1 MSVPNIITIARILA
15 VPLTVW
21 LIIDGEHML
30 AFLAF
35 IAAGISDGVDGFI
48 ARRYDL
54 KSELGAMLDPLA
66 DKLLLVSIYVTLGFQ
81 QVLPAWLVILVVSRD
96 VLIVGGVL
104 LNMLMDR
111 PMEMRPLLV
120 SKVNTA
126 GQIILAGA
134 ALAALGFEVNLS
146 NASFAAGIGAVALL
160 TAASGALYLRDWVRH
175 MAGSNGESAKS

>member
-1 MSVPNIITIARILA
+1 MNIPNIITIARILM

-21 LIIDGEHML
+21 LIISEAYLL

-48 ARRYDL
+48 ARRYHL

-81 QVLPAWLVILVVSRD
+81 LVFPAWLVILVVSRD
-96 VLIVGGVL
+96 VLIVGGVI
-104 LNMLMDR
+104 LNMLLGK
-111 PMEMRPLLV
+111 PMEMRPLMV

-126 GQIILAGA
+126 GQILLAGVF
-134 ALAALGFEVNLS
+134 LAARGFDQELDGAYV
-146 NASFAAGIGAVALL
+146 AGMLAVALL
-160 TAASGALYLRDWVRH
+160 TVASGALYMRDWVRH
-175 MAGSNGESAKS
+175 MANGNSESPGP